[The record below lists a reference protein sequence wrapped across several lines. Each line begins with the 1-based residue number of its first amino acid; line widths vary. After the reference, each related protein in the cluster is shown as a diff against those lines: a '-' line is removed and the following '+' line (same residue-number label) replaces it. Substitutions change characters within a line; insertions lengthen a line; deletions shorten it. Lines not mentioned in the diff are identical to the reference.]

1 MINVELL
8 ASAVLNGFSIGMTLI
23 VPALGLQLIFGLM
36 HVANFAHGNF
46 FALGA
51 YVAYSVV
58 LFTGNFWLAIPIS
71 GIVVAGLGAI
81 IEPTL
86 LRRIYNRPV
95 VDSLIVMFG
104 VLLLTYDL
112 IEVTWGSVGI
122 PFSGPKMLARSI
134 GLGIVEYPAYRIFQ
148 ILASGT
154 VAFLLWLFLK
164 KTELGLLIRAGVQNR
179 EMVQALGIKIKRIFL
194 LSFCIAVGIAG
205 VAGVLAAPL
214 MQLFPFMGNDIIIK
228 IFIIVVLGGIGSIR
242 GAVVAGLTLGLA
254 SAFAALVW
262 PPLSEIIMYL
272 LMGLIIII
280 RPGGILGE
288 GEVFG

>member
-1 MINVELL
+1 LVSIELL

-36 HVANFAHGNF
+36 RVANFAHGNF

-51 YVAYSVV
+51 YVAFSVV
-58 LFTGNFWLAIPIS
+58 LVTGNFWLAIPIS
-71 GIVVAGLGAI
+71 AIVVAGLGAV

-86 LRRIYNRPV
+86 LRRIYDRPIAH
-95 VDSLIVMFG
+95 SLIVMYG

-122 PFSGPKMLARSI
+122 PFSGPPELARSLW
-134 GLGIVEYPAYRIFQ
+134 LGIVEYPAYRIFQ
-148 ILASGT
+148 ILASGA
-154 VAFLLWLFLK
+154 VAFFLWLFLK

-179 EMVQALGIKIKRIFL
+179 DMVQALGVNIKRIFL

-205 VAGVLAAPL
+205 IAGVLAAPL

-228 IFIIVVLGGIGSIR
+228 IFIIVVLGGIGSFR
-242 GAVVAGLTLGLA
+242 GAIVAGLTLGLS

-272 LMGLIIII
+272 LMGFIIII